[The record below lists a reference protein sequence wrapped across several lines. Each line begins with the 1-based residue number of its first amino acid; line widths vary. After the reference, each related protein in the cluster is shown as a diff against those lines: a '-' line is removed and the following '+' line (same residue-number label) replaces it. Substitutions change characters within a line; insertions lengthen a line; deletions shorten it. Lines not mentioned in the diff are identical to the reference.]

1 MDVLWNIIMY
11 AVPGGFAVQVINWY
25 RNRKLSKA
33 RQGGDIDAAYLD
45 NINMLREE
53 LIKIQDENR
62 KLYRAIARLDRTVA
76 RATACRHWDDCPI
89 RVELQKPA
97 ENTEQPRPKRQSGK
111 QKRVRSP
118 AGSCTAQH
126 GEDEISDGYAG
137 SDSGGH
143 RL

>member
-11 AVPGGFAVQVINWY
+11 AVPGGFAVQLINWY

-76 RATACRHWDDCPI
+76 RATACRHWNDCPI
-89 RVELQKPA
+89 RIELQKPA
-97 ENTEQPRPKRQSGK
+97 EDTEQLQP
-111 QKRVRSP
+111 
-118 AGSCTAQH
+118 
-126 GEDEISDGYAG
+126 
-137 SDSGGH
+137 
-143 RL
+143 

>member
-11 AVPGGFAVQVINWY
+11 AVPGGFAVQLINWY

-62 KLYRAIARLDRTVA
+62 KLYRAIARLDR
-76 RATACRHWDDCPI
+76 ATACRHWNDCPI
-89 RVELQKPA
+89 RIELQKPA
-97 ENTEQPRPKRQSGK
+97 EDTEQLQPKKQLGK

-118 AGSCTAQH
+118 ARSRTAQYR
-126 GEDEISDGYAG
+126 EDEISDGYAET
-137 SDSGGH
+137 DSGGH